1 MATEEM
7 KLLKTY
13 RGYDIMYYPYDGNKV
28 KFVNGTSASFPSV
41 YEKLGYKVIALLD
54 QAGTAVR
61 WIEKSNDRDVMLKRM
76 KGVIRE
82 IEQEIDSHIAYMEQY
97 RLDHATDDDLFNIA
111 VKQSRRTVI
120 RRG

>member
-1 MATEEM
+1 
-7 KLLKTY
+7 
-13 RGYDIMYYPYDGNKV
+13 
-28 KFVNGTSASFPSV
+28 
-41 YEKLGYKVIALLD
+41 
-54 QAGTAVR
+54 
-61 WIEKSNDRDVMLKRM
+61 MLKRM